1 LIQRHDVARLLD
13 EAMSEE
19 EQRDLA
25 DAEEVCRRFL
35 AVDLTSKEGRTDV
48 LSTDIKQLLAQV
60 LSNSL

>member
-1 LIQRHDVARLLD
+1 
-13 EAMSEE
+13 MSEE
-19 EQRDLA
+19 QQRDLA